1 MTRISA
7 TDIAPRPSDRAI
19 FVGQTGSG
27 KTTLAEQM
35 CSTRAFVIALD
46 PKGLLKWQ
54 GYRRFTTL
62 DGLTKAVDKDPR
74 KIPRAIYAPT
84 YNELQDAATIDEFF
98 QWIYLRKNCLVY
110 IDELYAITKNDVYPW
125 HMGACYTRGRERNIE
140 TWGATQ
146 RPARVP
152 QIVFSESEHVYCF
165 RLRMPQDRDRVEDM
179 TGIPAESIAAL
190 PKRRFIYA
198 PQEGDISRPME
209 LDLSQRKQNAN
220 AIAR

>member
-1 MTRISA
+1 MTARILA
-7 TDIAPRPSDRAI
+7 TDITPRPTDRAI

-35 CSTRAFVIALD
+35 CSTRAFVVALD
-46 PKGLLKWQ
+46 PKGLLKWK
-54 GYRRFTTL
+54 GYQRYTTL
-62 DGLTKAVDKDPR
+62 DGMRRAVDAAPA
-74 KIPRAIYAPT
+74 KIPRVIYAPH
-84 YNELQDAATIDEFF
+84 YAELQDLEAMDEFF
-98 QWIYLRKNCLVY
+98 QWIYLRKNCTVY
-110 IDELYAITKNDVYPW
+110 IDELYAITKNDNYPW
-125 HMGACYTRGRERNIE
+125 YMGACYTRGRERQIE

-179 TGIPAESIAAL
+179 TGIPAESIAEL

-198 PQEGDISRPME
+198 PQEGDVSRPME
-209 LDLSQRKQNAN
+209 LDLSGRKVGS
-220 AIAR
+220 